1 MIRLLFQLACF
12 DFSSRNFHRF
22 HISYFH
28 LELRIPSGQGATAGQ
43 GLEVS
48 QASFATSKV

>member
-12 DFSSRNFHRF
+12 DFNSQNFHRF
-22 HISYFH
+22 HITYFH
-28 LELRIPSGQGATAGQ
+28 LELRIPSGQRVKAGQ